1 MCEVV
6 IDAILGCWVNL
17 EDMQVLNQYFK
28 TINTLKQSILQNN
41 QYFKTFNTLEKV
53 TVVANKYI

>member
-28 TINTLKQSILQNN
+28 TINTLKPLML
-41 QYFKTFNTLEKV
+41 KTFNTLEKV
-53 TVVANKYI
+53 TVIANKHI